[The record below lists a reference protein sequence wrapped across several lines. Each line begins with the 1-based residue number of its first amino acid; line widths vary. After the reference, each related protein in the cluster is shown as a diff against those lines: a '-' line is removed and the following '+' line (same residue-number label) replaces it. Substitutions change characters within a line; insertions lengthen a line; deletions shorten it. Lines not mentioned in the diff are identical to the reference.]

1 MPTAVWWFSSRLCQC
16 GDMNFS
22 ISMRQRN
29 CLLQAAASNAAS
41 VNEPLYLHL
50 CLFDKRFYNIITP
63 SAVCWKNCN
72 FICILLKT
80 IILLRNVE
88 LFLLLKITNCDTF
101 SEFSFQN
108 LFFDHLFFIKMPHSG
123 LFFLHFRIFNL
134 VDSKHMFYILI
145 CQRLKSNCGHLV
157 SEVNALP
164 TEPQPLSILVHFLPS
179 TSLHRVNTRLM
190 TTTSGLVFILDTQIP
205 EIVPYLFCLNSFV
218 ENRFMKN

>member
-1 MPTAVWWFSSRLCQC
+1 MQLVWMSLYIYICVCLTKGFTTSS
-16 GDMNFS
+16 
-22 ISMRQRN
+22 
-29 CLLQAAASNAAS
+29 
-41 VNEPLYLHL
+41 
-50 CLFDKRFYNIITP
+50 
-63 SAVCWKNCN
+63 
-72 FICILLKT
+72 
-80 IILLRNVE
+80 
-88 LFLLLKITNCDTF
+88 LLLLSAEKTAILFASSWRQLFCLEMLNSFCFWKLQTVTHSQSSVSKIC
-101 SEFSFQN
+101 
-108 LFFDHLFFIKMPHSG
+108 FFDHLFFIKMPHSG

-157 SEVNALP
+157 SEVKALP

-218 ENRFMKN
+218 ENRFMKNWSPHFSELLKQIVNI